1 MKARAPA
8 PGRLDHDLYDHRSA
22 ACSGTRFWQAGHR
35 AAAFVLLHVESVEL
49 DPPTGT
55 IRDPRLR
62 SDLGNYFPDYR
73 GHSLIEYGNRIGVFR
88 LLDHLQSLGWKVAA
102 AVNGLVAQE
111 KPELVRELMRRD
123 VAILAGGWSASRLVS
138 SATPE
143 ADERALLQRTIDA
156 ITGATGIRPSG
167 YASQDYGYSLRTPAL
182 LVETGFAYAVD
193 WPNDDRPFDFGPER
207 RLVMI
212 PVAAELDDAHAMIA
226 RKLRPELWT
235 LMLDRALA
243 FWREEATPGA
253 VLVLSLHPW
262 VAGAAHRFASLR
274 RALASH
280 PAADFWQVHP
290 AEIAAAWQSSG
301 PVR

>member
-1 MKARAPA
+1 MKVRAPA

-22 ACSGTRFWQAGHR
+22 ARSGTRLWPAGHR
-35 AAAFVLLHVESVEL
+35 AAAFVLLRVESVEL
-49 DPPTGT
+49 DPPTDT

-62 SDLGNYFPDYR
+62 GDFGNYFPDYR

-111 KPELVRELMRRD
+111 KPELVRELIRRD

-138 SATPE
+138 SAMPE
-143 ADERALLQRTIDA
+143 ADERVLLQRTVDA
-156 ITGATGIRPSG
+156 ITIATGVRPRG
-167 YASQDYGYSLRTPAL
+167 YASQDYGYSPRTPAL
-182 LVETGFAYAVD
+182 LVESGFAYAVD

-226 RKLRPELWT
+226 RKLRPELWS

-243 FWREEATPGA
+243 FWRDEATPGA
-253 VLVLSLHPW
+253 VFVLSLHPW
-262 VAGAAHRFASLR
+262 VAGAAHRFARLQ
-274 RALASH
+274 RALANH
-280 PAADFWQVHP
+280 PATDFWQVHP

-301 PVR
+301 PIR